1 MDFVN
6 NLDTSQNNPGRFE
19 ASICFRRLTDRDVV
33 VDRLVMRL
41 KETFLYQD
49 SIKEMDAIKKLQQK
63 DFDAIE
69 KATVKNGVLVRA
81 GRKFN

>member
-1 MDFVN
+1 
-6 NLDTSQNNPGRFE
+6 
-19 ASICFRRLTDRDVV
+19 
-33 VDRLVMRL
+33 MRL